1 MPTIDVIP
9 SDCMRWR
16 CLLTRRSSHKT
27 VTAAWA
33 DANGVQH
40 DVTVTSGDG
49 GEEDSAT
56 RLPGVFANHDDALA
70 AAAAKMNAL
79 DIGSESVSLSMVGN
93 PAIGAEVRLN
103 LKGFKAGVDRV
114 WIAARV
120 QHHID
125 EQGFVTEVEA
135 VKQLE

>member
-1 MPTIDVIP
+1 
-9 SDCMRWR
+9 
-16 CLLTRRSSHKT
+16 
-27 VTAAWA
+27 
-33 DANGVQH
+33 VQH